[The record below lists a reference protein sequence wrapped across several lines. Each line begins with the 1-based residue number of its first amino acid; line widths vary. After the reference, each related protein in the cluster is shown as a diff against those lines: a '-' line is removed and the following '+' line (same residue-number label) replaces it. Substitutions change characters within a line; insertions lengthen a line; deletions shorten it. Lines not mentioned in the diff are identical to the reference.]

1 MSKPRYLTKSRFK
14 LATEC
19 PTKLFYT
26 GKKEYPNTMLDDPF
40 LAALADGGHQV
51 GELAKCYY
59 PGGHDITSLDYDEA
73 EEQTLALLEQ
83 DEVIIFEPAIRYKN
97 LFIRIDVLVKKGNH
111 FELIEVKAKS
121 YSTEKDGDFL
131 GARGGLVSDWRP
143 YIFDVAFQAYVL
155 KNAFPKS
162 SISSY
167 LMLADKDSVCP
178 TDGLNQK
185 FLLTKDENNRKG
197 IKVSSNLNAQDLS
210 TKLLK
215 KVNVDRTIDFVYENE
230 LTSGM
235 PAKSFKENISVLAQ
249 YYEDDIKIAP
259 RIGKKCKSCE
269 FRCSETEEANG
280 QLSGFKSCWQE
291 QLHWSADDFKDET
304 VLDIWNFRRADNCIE
319 KGIVKLIDVSEEEI
333 GAETNIQALKG
344 AALTSKERQLLQV
357 DKVKNSDK
365 SVYFDVD
372 SMRNEMAT
380 WVYPLHF
387 IDFETS
393 AVAIP
398 FYKGMRPYEGI
409 AFQFSHHM
417 VHADGTIE
425 HTGEFL
431 NTEKGEFPNFE
442 FVSALKQKL
451 ENDEGSIF
459 MYSPHEKNY
468 LNLIYRQL
476 KESTETDRD
485 SLCEFI
491 TSLTGSFTTEAGERT
506 MIDMLKLVKQ
516 FYYDPATKGSNSI
529 KQVLPAILN
538 SSLFLQEKYKQ
549 PIYGTAQMTSNNF
562 ADKAWIK
569 FDDHGNVIDPYKQ
582 LPKMFVDI
590 SEHDVEL
597 LSESDELN
605 DGGLA
610 LTAYGRL
617 QFTEMSD
624 YERDEIRKALLCYCE
639 LDTWAMV
646 AIYEAWKNMIID

>member
-1 MSKPRYLTKSRFK
+1 MDKPRYLTKSRFK

-26 GKKEYPNTMLDDPF
+26 GKKEYTNKMLDDPF

-73 EEQTLALLEQ
+73 ERQTLALLEQ
-83 DEVIIFEPAIRYKN
+83 NEVVIFEPAIRYKN

-131 GARGGLVSDWRP
+131 GMQGGLKSNWRP
-143 YIFDVAFQAYVL
+143 YIFDVAFQTYVL
-155 KNAFPKS
+155 KKAFPKAS
-162 SISSY
+162 VSSY
-167 LMLADKDSVCP
+167 LMLVDKDAVCP

-185 FLLTKDENNRKG
+185 FFLAKDESNRKG
-197 IKVSSNLNAQDLS
+197 IKVSSSLNSDDLS
-210 TKLLK
+210 IKLLK
-215 KVNVDRTIDFVYENE
+215 KVNVDRTIDFVYKKE

-235 PAKSFKENISVLAQ
+235 PADSFKNNITALAK
-249 YYEDDIKIAP
+249 YYEDDVKIAP
-259 RIGKKCKSCE
+259 SIGKKCKSCE
-269 FRCSETEEANG
+269 YRCTEKDEADG

-291 QLHWSADDFKDET
+291 QLHWSDDDFKHGT
-304 VLDIWNFRRADNCIE
+304 VLDIWNYRQVDNCIE
-319 KGIVKLIDVSEEEI
+319 NGVVKLNDVSEDEI
-333 GAETNIQALKG
+333 GTEPNADALKA
-344 AALTSKERQLLQV
+344 AALTTKERQWLQV
-357 DKVKNSDK
+357 EKAQTGDN

-409 AFQFSHHM
+409 AFQFSHHL
-417 VHADGTIE
+417 VHDDGTVE
-425 HTGEFL
+425 HAGEFL

-442 FVSALKQKL
+442 FIRTLKQQL

-459 MYSPHEKNY
+459 MYSPHERTY

-476 KESTETDRD
+476 KESTEDDRD

-491 TSLTGSFTTEAGERT
+491 TSLTGSPTSEAGERA

-538 SSLFLQEKYKQ
+538 GSHFLQEKYKQ
-549 PIYGTAQMTSNNF
+549 PMYGTEQINSNNF
-562 ADKAWIK
+562 TDKAWIK
-569 FDDHGNVIDPYKQ
+569 FDKHGKVIDPYKQ
-582 LPKMFVDI
+582 LPKMFEDI

-597 LSESDELN
+597 LSESDEIN

-610 LTAYGRL
+610 FTAYGRL
-617 QFTEMSD
+617 QFTEMSH

-646 AIYEAWKNMIID
+646 AIYEAWKDMLTG